1 MMLATKNERSILE
14 NVQVYWKYCF
24 KYASLL
30 EILLKRAVYPVNL
43 HTLSSI
49 SSKLA
54 HFLKYFV
61 HFSGQYRTSYIN
73 FPLASYLR

>member
-1 MMLATKNERSILE
+1 MLATKNEQSGLG
-14 NVQVYWKYCF
+14 NMQLYWIYCSVC
-24 KYASLL
+24 ASLQ

-61 HFSGQYRTSYIN
+61 HF
-73 FPLASYLR
+73 